1 MTQADGDLSTM
12 APVLGW
18 PLVPEFHFIM
28 HGEKCL
34 SFCCLYLEEAIKLFY
49 FSNVVDLKGD
59 GEL

>member
-1 MTQADGDLSTM
+1 M

-59 GEL
+59 GEP